1 MSRAACVE
9 ARDLRRDFRKKGSV
23 LEVLRGVTVS
33 LAPGEMLG
41 IVGVSGAGKTTLL
54 QILGTLDRPTSGS
67 VLYDGQEVS
76 GWDETRLAE
85 FRNRTIGFIFQFH
98 HLLPE
103 FDARENVVL
112 PCRIAG
118 MDVDDA
124 RRRAEALLSE
134 VGLGE
139 RLDHQVG
146 ELSGGEQQRVA
157 LCRALVM
164 EPKVLLAD
172 EPTGNLDRET
182 ALGVVDLL
190 LELNRRR
197 GLSLVVVT
205 HNDELAGR
213 MHRVVR
219 IVGGRTV
226 PC

>member
-1 MSRAACVE
+1 MSSAAYVE
-9 ARDLRRDFRKKGSV
+9 ARDLRKDFRKKENV
-23 LEVLRGVTVS
+23 LEVLRGVSLS

-41 IVGVSGAGKTTLL
+41 VVGVSGAGKTTLL

-67 VLYDGQEVS
+67 VSYDGQEVS
-76 GWDETRLAE
+76 GWSEARLAE

-103 FDARENVVL
+103 FDARENVML

-118 MDVDDA
+118 MDPADA
-124 RRRAEALLSE
+124 RRRAEELLGE
-134 VGLGE
+134 VGLSE

-157 LCRALVM
+157 LCRALAM
-164 EPKVLLAD
+164 EPRVLLAD

-182 ALGVVDLL
+182 AEGVMDLVVG
-190 LELNRRR
+190 LNRKK

-205 HNDELAGR
+205 HNDELAAR